1 MRLRLQPRVERGV
14 VDVAGDVMIV
24 ADVVGDVMIGA
35 DVVVVVMAVVVA
47 TGTKTRCRYD
57 VSA

>member
-1 MRLRLQPRVERGV
+1 M

>member
-35 DVVVVVMAVVVA
+35 DVVVVMAVVVA